1 MRSTPSIHGNYC
13 PFTFLAPAERF
24 PVEVGGRLSRNPG
37 LLIGGGALPRA
48 SITYS
53 GAAMI
58 PSLRSSLG
66 RLFCCTVMLGTLSGC
81 EPGPTETSR
90 WSADRRPSAVAPS
103 SPSLAYATIGTYS
116 IGGVNASGS
125 TTDRS
130 TQGPTL
136 PNKKLLYRVTASG
149 TVTATRTAYWNN
161 GPTTPAEGAYG
172 PSGYANGS
180 PTGTA
185 CYAFIYI
192 GSTSTFGGE
201 TWYAP
206 SCLGGASPLP
216 NSASGHVYLAGATTI
231 NRASSTGGGQWDCS
245 APTIG
250 YGPCFHWA
258 DDGQFVTIE
267 RVEAA
272 FSLTAS
278 PTFANY
284 NDVIAVTASISPSGP
299 LDGREIPW
307 TIDSTKW
314 VPAFGQQQNPCSWA
328 DFLPQNSGPTR
339 TCQKAFKRGGTLS
352 VWATVN
358 GQAQFGSVTIV
369 IPRSRVSVTAVPSAL
384 TPNNSATFTASVAPT
399 GPPWSIS
406 SWRWQPDSG
415 SLGQGIGGG
424 GCGWNKNPCT
434 KPITRSGTM
443 TVLVSIDGVPDSAS
457 VRVNCLPCV
466 TGDSL
471 LDDARLRRLLSS
483 VLAASNPNA
492 APDQRKERIGV
503 RLRRPDGS
511 IVDSLL
517 PPLPG
522 ASPCRSWGVG
532 QWDPGS
538 LNSVGTIV
546 VFIHSHP
553 FKPGPVTTDTLPNS
567 CRNPSLPA
575 NLPQAA
581 APGPSPADAGM
592 PGPQL
597 IIDKDNVYYL
607 PSGVSSTW
615 VTRKRSQCDL
625 AATY

>member
-1 MRSTPSIHGNYC
+1 
-13 PFTFLAPAERF
+13 
-24 PVEVGGRLSRNPG
+24 
-37 LLIGGGALPRA
+37 
-48 SITYS
+48 
-53 GAAMI
+53 
-58 PSLRSSLG
+58 
-66 RLFCCTVMLGTLSGC
+66 
-81 EPGPTETSR
+81 
-90 WSADRRPSAVAPS
+90 
-103 SPSLAYATIGTYS
+103 
-116 IGGVNASGS
+116 VNASGS

-130 TQGPTL
+130 APGPTL
-136 PNKKLLYRVTASG
+136 PSKRLLYRVTASG
-149 TVTATRTAYWNN
+149 TVTASRTAFWHN

-185 CYAFIYI
+185 CYAFMYV

-206 SCLGGASPLP
+206 SCVGGVPPLP
-216 NSASGHVYLAGATTI
+216 NSASSHVYLAGATSI

-245 APTIG
+245 APILG
-250 YGPCFHWA
+250 YGPCFQWA
-258 DDGQFVTIE
+258 DDGQVVTIE
-267 RVEAA
+267 RVEAS

-307 TIDSTKW
+307 TIDSTRW
-314 VPAFGQQQNPCSWA
+314 TPAFGQQQNPCSWA

-358 GQAQFGSVTIV
+358 GQAQFGSVTVV
-369 IPRSRVSVTAVPSAL
+369 IPRSRVTLTAVPGTL
-384 TPNNSATFTASVAPT
+384 TPNSAATFTASVAPS
-399 GPPWSIS
+399 GPPWSIG

-415 SLGQGIGGG
+415 AVGQGIGGG
-424 GCGWNKNPCT
+424 GCGWLENPCT

-443 TVLVSIDGVPDSAS
+443 TVFVSIDGVADSAS
-457 VRVNCLPCV
+457 ARVNCLPCI

-471 LDDARLRRLLSS
+471 LDDARIRRLLSR
-483 VLAASNPNA
+483 VLAGSNPNA
-492 APDQRKERIGV
+492 APDQRVERVGV

-517 PPLPG
+517 PALPG

-538 LNSVGTIV
+538 LNGAGTIL

-553 FKPGPVTTDTLPNS
+553 FKPGPATTDTLPS
-567 CRNPSLPA
+567 TCRNPALPS
-575 NLPQAA
+575 NLPQGA

-597 IIDKDNVYYL
+597 VIDKDNVYYL
-607 PSGVSSTW
+607 PAGVGANWMTK
-615 VTRKRSQCDL
+615 KRSQCDL
-625 AATY
+625 TATY